1 MVIESVTLSDR
12 NEDVD
17 SNLEKCLANSGETP
31 AFRENTTEKHTPD
44 VLTGEGEQWYI
55 SIARMSY

>member
-31 AFRENTTEKHTPD
+31 DFRENTTEKHTSD
-44 VLTGEGEQWYI
+44 VLTEEGEQWYI